1 MPIKVT
7 ASTRK
12 GIGSD
17 KETLY
22 LLGAAALLLAGAG
35 LLLSN
40 PVVRRYLSRLGVGNL
55 AQAAIPDIARYLKLR
70 AM

>member
-7 ASTRK
+7 ASTSN
-12 GIGSD
+12 GAGSD

-35 LLLSN
+35 LLLCN